1 VAPSRYQRTGQ
12 RTLHQDAETG
22 APTGIANT
30 VPANKNDGSLVVRS
44 GAPRCWGVAREFP
57 AKLTLSCG
65 SRMPAFTVPT
75 HKNKV
80 EVSRY
85 RIPYSPA
92 RTYRTV
98 LQMSAPSGKPP
109 MPRRKLP
116 TKDLQIMRFLRCL
129 VSSKNIPYSTTSFTV
144 PRYKLYRT
152 HQQGIP
158 YSPARNTVLTSKE
171 YRTLPQNMTYPATK
185 AARNVP
191 AKLGKYVGERSERP
205 VCVYC

>member
-1 VAPSRYQRTGQ
+1 MAVPLW
-12 RTLHQDAETG
+12 LHPGNSELD
-22 APTGIANT
+22 N
-30 VPANKNDGSLVVRS
+30 VPANKNDGPLVVRS
-44 GAPRCWGVAREFP
+44 GAPRCCGVAREFP

-65 SRMPAFTVPT
+65 SRMPAFTLPT

-98 LQMSAPSGKPP
+98 LQA
-109 MPRRKLP
+109 LP
-116 TKDLQIMRFLRCL
+116 Y
-129 VSSKNIPYSTTSFTV
+129 PATSF
-144 PRYKLYRT
+144 
-152 HQQGIP
+152 
-158 YSPARNTVLTSKE
+158 TVLTSKG

-191 AKLGKYVGERSERP
+191 AKFRKYVGDRSERP

>member
-1 VAPSRYQRTGQ
+1 MA
-12 RTLHQDAETG
+12 
-22 APTGIANT
+22 
-30 VPANKNDGSLVVRS
+30 VPPWPHPGTSELDNVPYIKTPRPGHLVVSRIPYPPTRTTDLLLFAL
-44 GAPRCWGVAREFP
+44 GRRVAVVAREFP
-57 AKLTLSCG
+57 AKLTLLSG

-75 HKNKV
+75 HKNKA

-98 LQMSAPSGKPP
+98 LQMSVPSGKPPP

-129 VSSKNIPYSTTSFTV
+129 VSRKNIPYSTTRFTV

-158 YSPARNTVLTSKE
+158 YSPARNTVLCRKT
-171 YRTLPQNMTYPATK
+171 
-185 AARNVP
+185 
-191 AKLGKYVGERSERP
+191 
-205 VCVYC
+205 

>member
-1 VAPSRYQRTGQ
+1 MAVPLW
-12 RTLHQDAETG
+12 LHPGNSELD
-22 APTGIANT
+22 N
-30 VPANKNDGSLVVRS
+30 VPANKNDGPLVVRS
-44 GAPRCWGVAREFP
+44 GAPRCCGVAREFP

-65 SRMPAFTVPT
+65 SRMPAFTLPT

-129 VSSKNIPYSTTSFTV
+129 VSNKNIPYPATSFTV
-144 PRYKLYRT
+144 PRYKLSRT
-152 HQQGIP
+152 HRQGIP
-158 YSPARNTVLTSKE
+158 YS
-171 YRTLPQNMTYPATK
+171 
-185 AARNVP
+185 AAKHDVP
-191 AKLGKYVGERSERP
+191 CNKSSAQCTCKIQEIRR
-205 VCVYC
+205 